1 MKTFK
6 QHHSVILEFFDA
18 IDGAVKHI
26 DHLEENILNKGKQ
39 GVIEAIN
46 QIESSISYF
55 VDESDYKISTKFD
68 GAPAIVAGVD
78 TNNKFFVASKSA
90 FAKNPKI
97 NYTEQDIINNHGTGG
112 LADKLKLALRYLPSL
127 NLKGIYQMDYMF
139 DPQMKQIETPQ
150 TIDGVKNENRF
161 LTFTPNTIKYAVTEN
176 SPYGDEINKAKIGVA
191 IHIEYMIQNGILKVK
206 KYTSSPE
213 EFSPSST
220 VFVFNVLANKPKNA
234 KSSFSKLLL
243 KDVQKKKNQ
252 VLKLADKVDFSSLDD
267 YTALLKTYINSE
279 IRAGRFLED
288 TAISSEE
295 FVNWISGKFVKDIDK
310 LKSEK
315 GKAKKTEQMKS
326 TLSALKK
333 LKPSIKNAFEITKII
348 ANLKNNL
355 IKIFNEITQNDLLG
369 TYLEEAPGEWQ
380 TTAPEGFALSKV
392 TDDGAQITKLVDRGE
407 FSRANFGTGKPT
419 SPATK
424 EDQESYI
431 TNPPVFNRGEGTR
444 LQTHPTG
451 SKKLGSFNEM
461 YKMLNEFEDAEDLT
475 KTVVIYPGRF
485 HPFHK
490 GHASVYN
497 KLKQQFPTADVFI
510 TTSDK
515 QEPNKSPFSFE
526 EKKIMMQSAGV
537 DPNDIKQSTTTYSVG
552 GKIAPNQALEGYDL
566 EKTKVIFAGGERD
579 VGRFPDDYLNNPD
592 TPLHFYKDKENLK
605 FVNEN
610 GKLNGYLMKVPTV
623 QYNVLGE
630 PTGGATDIRN
640 KYKNSDEKTRR
651 DIIMDLYGSM
661 DEEVKR
667 IFDNKL
673 I

>member
-6 QHHSVILEFFDA
+6 QHHKVILEFFDA

-97 NYTEQDIINNHGTGG
+97 NYTEEDITKNHGTGG

-139 DPQMKQIETPQ
+139 DPQMKVFETPE
-150 TIDGVKNENRF
+150 TIDGVKNENKF

-176 SPYGDEINKAKIGVA
+176 SPYGDQIARSKIGVA
-191 IHIEYMIQNGILKVK
+191 VHIEYMVQNGILKVK
-206 KYTSSPE
+206 KYTSSTD
-213 EFSPSST
+213 EFSPSNT
-220 VFVFNVLANKPKNA
+220 VFVFNVLANKPKNS
-234 KSSFSKLLL
+234 KSSFGKLLL
-243 KDVQKKKNQ
+243 KDVKVKKKQ
-252 VLKLADKVDFSSLDD
+252 LLKLADKVDFSALDD
-267 YTALLKTYINSE
+267 YTSTLKSYINSE
-279 IRAGRFLED
+279 IRSGRFLED
-288 TAISSEE
+288 TSMSTEEYVSYISNR
-295 FVNWISGKFVKDIDK
+295 FIKDLER

-315 GKAKKTEQMKS
+315 GKAKKQEQMKS
-326 TLSALKK
+326 TLKSLQK

-355 IKIFNEITQNDLLG
+355 IKIFNEITKNDLLG
-369 TYLEEAPGEWQ
+369 TYLEESPNNWQ

-392 TDDGAQITKLVDRGE
+392 TAAGAEITKMVDREE

-419 SPATK
+419 SP
-424 EDQESYI
+424 ENQESYI
-431 TNPPVFNRGEGTR
+431 TNPPIFNTGEGTR
-444 LQTHPTG
+444 LQ
-451 SKKLGSFNEM
+451 KRASFGEM
-461 YKMLNEFEDAEDLT
+461 YKMLKEFEDAEDLR
-475 KTVVIYPGRF
+475 KQVVIYPGRF

-497 KLKQQFPTADVFI
+497 KLKEEFPTADIFI
-510 TTSDK
+510 STSGKTNDT
-515 QEPNKSPFSFE
+515 NSPFAFD
-526 EKKIMMQSAGV
+526 EKRAMVLSSGIDQGIV
-537 DPNDIKQSTTTYSVG
+537 VQTTNPYMATEIVE
-552 GKIAPNQALEGYDL
+552 KYDL
-566 EKTKVIFAGGERD
+566 DKTQVIFAVSEKDMQGD
-579 VGRFPDDYLNNPD
+579 KPRFKFGVKKDG
-592 TPLHFYKDKENLK
+592 TPSYFQPYNDKSSDNALKHAYITTLPTADFTILGKDINSAS
-605 FVNEN
+605 
-610 GKLNGYLMKVPTV
+610 
-623 QYNVLGE
+623 Q
-630 PTGGATDIRN
+630 IREL
-640 KYKNSDEKTRR
+640 YKNSDEKGRR
-651 DIIMDLYGSM
+651 DLIQDLYGSM

>member
-1 MKTFK
+1 MINFK
-6 QHHSVILEFFDA
+6 QHHNVILEFFDA

-55 VDESDYKISTKFD
+55 VDESDYTISTKFD

-78 TNNKFFVASKSA
+78 TNGKFFVASKSA

-97 NYTEQDIINNHGTGG
+97 NYTEEDINENHGTGG
-112 LADKLKLALRYLPSL
+112 LADKLILALRYLPSL

-139 DPQMKQIETPQ
+139 DPQMKVYETPE

-161 LTFTPNTIKYAVTEN
+161 LTFTPNTIKYAVSEN
-176 SPYGDEINKAKIGVA
+176 SPYGDQITKSKIGVA
-191 IHIEYMIQNGILKVK
+191 VHIEYMVQNGILKVK
-206 KYTSSPE
+206 KYTSSPD
-213 EFSPSST
+213 EFTPSNT
-220 VFVFNVLANKPKNA
+220 VFVFNVLANKAKNS

-243 KDVQKKKNQ
+243 KDVKTKKKQ
-252 VLKLADKVDFSSLDD
+252 LLKLADKVDFSSLDD
-267 YTALLKTYINSE
+267 YTSTLKTYINSE
-279 IRAGRFLED
+279 IRSGRFLED
-288 TAISSEE
+288 TSISTEEYVNYISSR
-295 FVNWISGKFVKDIDK
+295 FSKDLEK

-315 GKAKKTEQMKS
+315 GKSKKQEQMKS
-326 TLSALKK
+326 TLKTLKK

-355 IKIFNEITQNDLLG
+355 IKIFNEITKNDLLG
-369 TYLEEAPGEWQ
+369 TYLDESPNNWQ

-392 TDDGAQITKLVDRGE
+392 TADGAEITKMVDREE

-419 SPATK
+419 SP
-424 EDQESYI
+424 ENQESYI

-451 SKKLGSFNEM
+451 SKKIGSFNEM
-461 YKMLNEFEDAEDLT
+461 YEMLNEFEDAEDLT

-510 TTSDK
+510 STSGKTNDT
-515 QEPNKSPFSFE
+515 NSPFEFE
-526 EKKIMMQSAGV
+526 EKKQMIQSAGI
-537 DPNDIKQSTTTYSVG
+537 DPQLVEMTANPYLAKEIT
-552 GKIAPNQALEGYDL
+552 ERYDL
-566 EKTKVIFAGGERD
+566 DKTKVIFAVSEKDMEGD
-579 VGRFPDDYLNNPD
+579 KPRFKFGLKKDG
-592 TPLHFYKDKENLK
+592 TPSYFQPYDESKKLDSGDKHGYIATLPTMDFNIL
-605 FVNEN
+605 
-610 GKLNGYLMKVPTV
+610 GK
-623 QYNVLGE
+623 
-630 PTGGATDIRN
+630 DIRSASQIREL
-640 KYKNSDEKTRR
+640 YKNSDEQGRR
-651 DIIMDLYGSM
+651 DLIQDLYGSI

>member
-6 QHHSVILEFFDA
+6 QHHKVILEFFDA

-97 NYTEQDIINNHGTGG
+97 NYTEEDITKNHGTGG

-139 DPQMKQIETPQ
+139 DPQMKVFETPE
-150 TIDGVKNENRF
+150 TIDGVKNENKF

-176 SPYGDEINKAKIGVA
+176 SPYGDQIARSKIGVA
-191 IHIEYMIQNGILKVK
+191 VHIEYMVQNGILKVK
-206 KYTSSPE
+206 KYTSSTD
-213 EFSPSST
+213 EFSPSNT
-220 VFVFNVLANKPKNA
+220 VFVFNVLANKPKNS
-234 KSSFSKLLL
+234 KSSFGKLLL
-243 KDVQKKKNQ
+243 KDVKVKKKQ
-252 VLKLADKVDFSSLDD
+252 LLKLADKVDFSSLDD
-267 YTALLKTYINSE
+267 YTSTLKSYINSE
-279 IRAGRFLED
+279 IRSGRFLED
-288 TAISSEE
+288 TSISTEE
-295 FVNWISGKFVKDIDK
+295 YVNYIGGRFTKEIEK

-315 GKAKKTEQMKS
+315 GKAKKQEKMKS
-326 TLSALKK
+326 TLKSLKA

-369 TYLEEAPGEWQ
+369 TYLEESPNNWQ

-392 TDDGAQITKLVDRGE
+392 TADGAEITKMVDREE

-419 SPATK
+419 SP
-424 EDQESYI
+424 ENQESYI
-431 TNPPVFNRGEGTR
+431 SNPPIFNTGEGMR
-444 LQTHPTG
+444 LQ
-451 SKKLGSFNEM
+451 KRASFGEM
-461 YKMLNEFEDAEDLT
+461 YKMLKEFEEAEDLT

-490 GHASVYN
+490 GHASVYD

-510 TTSDK
+510 STSGKTNDT
-515 QEPNKSPFSFE
+515 NSPFEFD
-526 EKKIMMQSAGV
+526 EKQRMIQSAGI
-537 DPNDIKQSTTTYSVG
+537 DPKFVEMTANPYLANEIT
-552 GKIAPNQALEGYDL
+552 ERYDL
-566 EKTKVIFAGGERD
+566 DKTKVIFAVSEKDMEGD
-579 VGRFPDDYLNNPD
+579 KPRFK
-592 TPLHFYKDKENLK
+592 FGLK
-605 FVNEN
+605 KN
-610 GKLNGYLMKVPTV
+610 
-623 QYNVLGE
+623 GE
-630 PTGGATDIRN
+630 PSYFQPYDKSKKMTSGDKHGYIATLPTMDFNILGKDIRSASQIREL
-640 KYKNSDEKTRR
+640 YKKSDEQGRR
-651 DIIMDLYGSM
+651 DLIIDLYGSL

>member
-1 MKTFK
+1 MRTFK
-6 QHHSVILEFFDA
+6 QHHNLILEFFDA

-68 GAPAIVAGVD
+68 GAPAIVAGID
-78 TNNKFFVASKSA
+78 TNGKFFVASKSA

-97 NYTEQDIINNHGTGG
+97 NYTEQDIIDNHGTGG

-213 EFSPSST
+213 EFSPSNT

-243 KDVQKKKNQ
+243 KDVQKKKDQ

-295 FVNWISGKFVKDIDK
+295 FVNWISSKFEKDIEK

-315 GKAKKTEQMKS
+315 GKAKKTEQMKN

-419 SPATK
+419 SPTTG

-431 TNPPVFNRGEGTR
+431 TNPPTRGDFYGKGRFTSKSSPINDSFDSLYSKLMSEDE
-444 LQTHPTG
+444 QAHPTVA
-451 SKKLGSFNEM
+451 L
-461 YKMLNEFEDAEDLT
+461 
-475 KTVVIYPGRF
+475 YPGGYK
-485 HPFHK
+485 PPTK
-490 GHASVYN
+490 GHYHSFDYILQDADKGVIFIGKKERDGITAEQSKQIWEIYAKYLNKPVEVIISDVTPVKSVYDYADNN
-497 KLKQQFPTADVFI
+497 KDNNIIVGAGDKDDDVKRYAYFEKNI
-510 TTSDK
+510 DTYPLVRVVKIPLQSEGISGTMTRELIASDIDK
-515 QEPNKSPFSFE
+515 AIDYFTPEVLSE
-526 EKKIMMQSAGV
+526 EDKV
-537 DPNDIKQSTTTYSVG
+537 NIKQILS
-552 GKIAPNQALEGYDL
+552 
-566 EKTKVIFAGGERD
+566 
-579 VGRFPDDYLNNPD
+579 
-592 TPLHFYKDKENLK
+592 
-605 FVNEN
+605 
-610 GKLNGYLMKVPTV
+610 
-623 QYNVLGE
+623 
-630 PTGGATDIRN
+630 
-640 KYKNSDEKTRR
+640 
-651 DIIMDLYGSM
+651 
-661 DEEVKR
+661 
-667 IFDNKL
+667 
-673 I
+673 

>member
-1 MKTFK
+1 MNFK
-6 QHHSVILEFFDA
+6 QHHTVLLEFFDA

-97 NYTEQDIINNHGTGG
+97 NYTEEDITKNHGTGG

-139 DPQMKQIETPQ
+139 DPQMKVFETPE
-150 TIDGVKNENRF
+150 TIDGVKNENKF

-176 SPYGDEINKAKIGVA
+176 SPYGDQIARSKIGVA
-191 IHIEYMIQNGILKVK
+191 VHIEYMVQNGILKVK
-206 KYTSSPE
+206 KYTSSTD
-213 EFSPSST
+213 EFSPSNT
-220 VFVFNVLANKPKNA
+220 VFVFNVLANKPKNS

-243 KDVQKKKNQ
+243 KDVKTKKKQ
-252 VLKLADKVDFSSLDD
+252 LLKLADKVDFSALDD
-267 YTALLKTYINSE
+267 YTSTLKSYINSE
-279 IRAGRFLED
+279 IRSGRFLED
-288 TAISSEE
+288 TLMSTEEYVSYISNR
-295 FVNWISGKFVKDIDK
+295 FIKDLER

-315 GKAKKTEQMKS
+315 GKAKKQEQMKS
-326 TLSALKK
+326 TLKSLQK

-355 IKIFNEITQNDLLG
+355 IKIFNEITKNDLLG
-369 TYLEEAPGEWQ
+369 TYLEESPNNWQ

-392 TDDGAQITKLVDRGE
+392 TAAGAEITKMVDREE

-419 SPATK
+419 SP
-424 EDQESYI
+424 ENQESYI
-431 TNPPVFNRGEGTR
+431 TNPPIFNTGEGTR
-444 LQTHPTG
+444 LQ
-451 SKKLGSFNEM
+451 KRASFGEM
-461 YKMLNEFEDAEDLT
+461 YKMLKEFEDAEDLR
-475 KTVVIYPGRF
+475 KQVVIYPGRF

-497 KLKQQFPTADVFI
+497 KLKEEFPTADIFI
-510 TTSDK
+510 STSGKTNDT
-515 QEPNKSPFSFE
+515 NSPFAFD
-526 EKKIMMQSAGV
+526 EKRAMVLSSGIDQGIV
-537 DPNDIKQSTTTYSVG
+537 VQTTNPYMATEIVE
-552 GKIAPNQALEGYDL
+552 KYDL
-566 EKTKVIFAGGERD
+566 DKTQVIFAVSEKDMQGD
-579 VGRFPDDYLNNPD
+579 KPRFKFGVKKDG
-592 TPLHFYKDKENLK
+592 TPSYFQPYNDKSSDNALKHAYITTLPTADFTILGKDINSAS
-605 FVNEN
+605 
-610 GKLNGYLMKVPTV
+610 
-623 QYNVLGE
+623 Q
-630 PTGGATDIRN
+630 IREL
-640 KYKNSDEKTRR
+640 YKNSDEKGRR
-651 DIIMDLYGSM
+651 DLIQDLYGSM